1 MEDLYQVLGI
11 SKTASQSE
19 IKSAYRKLAVKYH
32 PDKNPGDKA
41 AEEKFKQITAAYD
54 VLSDETKRRQ
64 YDSYGSYAT
73 SDAYGS
79 QGNGTYGYGNY
90 GYGQQGTWQGQWRQ
104 GGWYT
109 ETQDDYN
116 DAFKQWFNYARQ
128 NQQGENSN
136 SAYSFYT
143 RKSEPQTKTESLF
156 YILRSIAIL
165 LIGVWSFMNI
175 SWFFIPFGPILSIAA
190 VIHGFSGIAKGL
202 RRLLR

>member
-1 MEDLYQVLGI
+1 MLGI

-165 LIGVWSFMNI
+165 LIGVWSFMKI

>member
-1 MEDLYQVLGI
+1 MEDLYEILGVA
-11 SKTASQSE
+11 KTASQSE

-64 YDSYGSYAT
+64 YDSYGSYSR

-79 QGNGTYGYGNY
+79 QSNGTYGYGNY
-90 GYGQQGTWQGQWRQ
+90 GWGQNGTWQGQWNR
-104 GGWYT
+104 GGWQA

-116 DAFKQWFNYARQ
+116 DAFNQWFNYARQ
-128 NQQGENSN
+128 NQTNSN
-136 SAYSFYT
+136 GYSFYSQ
-143 RKSEPQTKTESLF
+143 RSEPRTKGESII
-156 YILRSIAIL
+156 YIVQKIAIL
-165 LIGVWSFMNI
+165 LIGLWSFRI
-175 SWFFIPFGPILSIAA
+175 SWILLPFGPILSIAA
-190 VIHGFSGIAKGL
+190 VIHGFSGVARGL

>member
-79 QGNGTYGYGNY
+79 QGNGTYGYGNH

-116 DAFKQWFNYARQ
+116 DAFNQWFNYARQ

-156 YILRSIAIL
+156 YILRSIAIIL
-165 LIGVWSFMNI
+165 LGLWSFRI
-175 SWFFIPFGPILSIAA
+175 SWIILPFGPILSFVA
-190 VIHGFSGIAKGL
+190 VINGFLGITRGL
-202 RRLLR
+202 RSLLS

>member
-73 SDAYGS
+73 SDAYGT

-104 GGWYT
+104 GRWYT

-116 DAFKQWFNYARQ
+116 DAFNQWFNYARQ

-156 YILRSIAIL
+156 YILRSIAII
-165 LIGVWSFMNI
+165 LIGFWSLKI
-175 SWFFIPFGPILSIAA
+175 SWIILPFGPILSIAA
-190 VIHGFSGIAKGL
+190 VIHGFSGIARGL

>member
-79 QGNGTYGYGNY
+79 QGNGTYGYGNH

-116 DAFKQWFNYARQ
+116 DAFNQWFNYARQ

-156 YILRSIAIL
+156 YILRSIAII
-165 LIGVWSFMNI
+165 LIGFWSLKI
-175 SWFFIPFGPILSIAA
+175 SWILLPFGPILSFAA
-190 VIHGFSGIAKGL
+190 VIHGFSGVARGL

>member
-64 YDSYGSYAT
+64 YDSYGTYAS

-79 QGNGTYGYGNY
+79 QGTGTYGYGNY
-90 GYGQQGTWQGQWRQ
+90 GWGQNGTWQGQWNH
-104 GGWYT
+104 GGWQA

-116 DAFKQWFNYARQ
+116 DAFNQWFNYARQ
-128 NQQGENSN
+128 NQTNSN
-136 SAYSFYT
+136 GYTFYSQ
-143 RKSEPQTKTESLF
+143 RSEPRTKGESII
-156 YILRSIAIL
+156 YIVQKIAIL
-165 LIGVWSFMNI
+165 LIGLWSFRI
-175 SWFFIPFGPILSIAA
+175 SWILLPFGPILSIAA
-190 VIHGFSGIAKGL
+190 VIHGFSGVARGL

>member
-79 QGNGTYGYGNY
+79 QGNGTYGYGNH
-90 GYGQQGTWQGQWRQ
+90 GYGHQGTWQGQWRQ

-116 DAFKQWFNYARQ
+116 DAFNQWFNYARQ

-156 YILRSIAIL
+156 YILRSIAII
-165 LIGVWSFMNI
+165 LIGFWSLKI
-175 SWFFIPFGPILSIAA
+175 SWIILPFGPILSIVA
-190 VIHGFSGIAKGL
+190 VIHGFSGIARGL

>member
-116 DAFKQWFNYARQ
+116 DAFNQWFNYARQ

-165 LIGVWSFMNI
+165 LLGLWSFRI
-175 SWFFIPFGPILSIAA
+175 SWIILPFGPILSIAA
-190 VIHGFSGIAKGL
+190 VINGFSGIARGL